1 MEISELMVE
10 LEKHQSSSYG
20 WALSCCGRSGAE
32 AEDVL
37 QTTYLKILEGKARYR
52 GEASFKTWLFAVI
65 RKTAASE
72 RRKNVLRRL
81 RLPGLRSQH
90 DRVPT
95 SQEPDVAWELSE
107 RQVFFRRALQLLPAR
122 QQEALHL
129 VFYQDLS
136 LREAALVMGVSIGA
150 ARTHYQRGKKRLR
163 QLLGESERIHGVEWR
178 RENNPSAIS

>member
-1 MEISELMVE
+1 MEISELMAE

-37 QTTYLKILEGKARYR
+37 QTTYLKILEGKACYR

-72 RRKNVLRRL
+72 RRKNVLRML

-90 DRVPT
+90 DRVPA
-95 SQEPDVAWELSE
+95 SQEPDVACELSE
-107 RQVFFRRALQLLPAR
+107 RQLFFRRALRSLPAR

-150 ARTHYQRGKKRLR
+150 ARTHYQRRKKRLR

>member
-1 MEISELMVE
+1 MEISELMAE

-37 QTTYLKILEGKARYR
+37 QTTYLKILEGKACYR

-81 RLPGLRSQH
+81 RLPGFRSQH

-107 RQVFFRRALQLLPAR
+107 RQVFFRRALQSLPAR

-136 LREAALVMGVSIGA
+136 LREAALVMGVSIGS
-150 ARTHYQRGKKRLR
+150 ARTHYERGKKRLR
-163 QLLGESERIHGVEWR
+163 KLLGESERIHGVEWR

>member
-1 MEISELMVE
+1 MEISELMAE

-37 QTTYLKILEGKARYR
+37 QTTYLKILEGKACYR
-52 GEASFKTWLFAVI
+52 GEASFKSWLFAVI

-90 DRVPT
+90 DRVPA
-95 SQEPDVAWELSE
+95 SQEPDVELS
-107 RQVFFRRALQLLPAR
+107 
-122 QQEALHL
+122 
-129 VFYQDLS
+129 
-136 LREAALVMGVSIGA
+136 A
-150 ARTHYQRGKKRLR
+150 AR
-163 QLLGESERIHGVEWR
+163 S
-178 RENNPSAIS
+178 

>member
-1 MEISELMVE
+1 MELSELMNE

-20 WALSCCGRSGAE
+20 WALSCCGRGGAE

-37 QTTYLKILEGKARYR
+37 QTTYLKILEGKACYR
-52 GEASFKTWLFAVI
+52 GEASVKTWLFAVI
-65 RKTAASE
+65 RKTSASE

-81 RLPGLRSQH
+81 RLTGLRSEQ
-90 DRVPT
+90 DRAPV
-95 SQEPDVAWELSE
+95 SQEPDVAWEISE
-107 RQVFFRRALQLLPAR
+107 RQVFFRRALQALPRR

-163 QLLGESERIHGVEWR
+163 QLLGESERSHGVEWR

>member
-1 MEISELMVE
+1 MEISELMAE

-37 QTTYLKILEGKARYR
+37 QTTYLKILEGKACYR
-52 GEASFKTWLFAVI
+52 GEASFKSWLFAVI

-90 DRVPT
+90 DRVPA

-107 RQVFFRRALQLLPAR
+107 RQVFFRRALQTLPAR

-150 ARTHYQRGKKRLR
+150 VRTHYERGKKRLR
-163 QLLGESERIHGVEWR
+163 KLLGESERIHGVEWR

>member
-1 MEISELMVE
+1 MEISELMTE

-37 QTTYLKILEGKARYR
+37 QTTYLKILEGKACYR

-72 RRKNVLRRL
+72 RRKNMLRRL
-81 RLPGLRSQH
+81 RLPGLQSQH
-90 DRVPT
+90 DRVPA
-95 SQEPDVAWELSE
+95 SQEPDVACGLSE
-107 RQVFFRRALQLLPAR
+107 RQLFFRSALQSLPAR

-136 LREAALVMGVSIGA
+136 LREAAMVMGVSIGA
-150 ARTHYQRGKKRLR
+150 ARTHYERGKKRLR
-163 QLLGESERIHGVEWR
+163 QLLGESERVNGVEWR
-178 RENNPSAIS
+178 REKNPSAIS

>member
-1 MEISELMVE
+1 MEISELVAE

-37 QTTYLKILEGKARYR
+37 QTSYLKILEGKARYR

-81 RLPGLRSQH
+81 KLPGMRSQH
-90 DRVPT
+90 DCVPS

-107 RQVFFRRALQLLPAR
+107 RQLFFRRALRSLPAR

-163 QLLGESERIHGVEWR
+163 KLLGESERIHGVEWR

>member
-1 MEISELMVE
+1 METSELVTE

-20 WALSCCGRSGAE
+20 WALSCCGRRAAE

-72 RRKNVLRRL
+72 RRRDVLRGL
-81 RLPGLRSQH
+81 RLPGLRSPH
-90 DRVPT
+90 DHVPA
-95 SQEPDVAWELSE
+95 SQEPDVACELSE
-107 RQVFFRRALQLLPAR
+107 RQKLFRRALQSLPAR
-122 QQEALHL
+122 QREALHL

-150 ARTHYQRGKKRLR
+150 ARTHYDRGKKRLR
-163 QLLGESERIHGVEWR
+163 KLLGESERIHGVEWR
-178 RENNPSAIS
+178 RENNPRAIS

>member
-1 MEISELMVE
+1 METCELVAE

-20 WALSCCGRSGAE
+20 WALSCCGRSATE

-37 QTTYLKILEGKARYR
+37 QITYLKILEGKACYR

-72 RRKNVLRRL
+72 RRKNVMRRL
-81 RLPGLRSQH
+81 RLPGLLSSH
-90 DRVPT
+90 ERVT
-95 SQEPDVAWELSE
+95 SSQEPDVAWEISE
-107 RQVFFRRALQLLPAR
+107 RQEFFRRALQALPSR
-122 QQEALHL
+122 QREALHL

-136 LREAALVMGVSIGA
+136 LREAAVVMAVSIGA
-150 ARTHYQRGKKRLR
+150 ARTHYDRGKKRLR
-163 QLLGESERIHGVEWR
+163 KLLEESERIHGVEWR

>member
-1 MEISELMVE
+1 
-10 LEKHQSSSYG
+10 
-20 WALSCCGRSGAE
+20 
-32 AEDVL
+32 
-37 QTTYLKILEGKARYR
+37 
-52 GEASFKTWLFAVI
+52 
-65 RKTAASE
+65 
-72 RRKNVLRRL
+72 
-81 RLPGLRSQH
+81 QH

-95 SQEPDVAWELSE
+95 SEEPDVAWELSE
-107 RQVFFRRALQLLPAR
+107 RQVFFRRALQTLPAR

-163 QLLGESERIHGVEWR
+163 QRLGESERINGVEWR